1 MLAGMKSRAL
11 FLVGALLASSAW
23 AQESTFDLKS
33 DAIRKIVNET
43 AASQSRPVQLS
54 KAKPVER
61 RIVLDTEDLRPLE
74 TPIKIA
80 APRQSAKPRPQGP
93 VSALVD
99 AVVDSVVDD
108 ALGLDDTQY
117 TKWVACQ
124 SVTDPEPS
132 LPPIAACPGVAV
144 PNGK

>member
-23 AQESTFDLKS
+23 TQEASFDLKS
-33 DAIRKIVNET
+33 DAIRKIVRET
-43 AASQSRPVQLS
+43 AASQSRPVQL
-54 KAKPVER
+54 AEAQPVEHK
-61 RIVLDTEDLRPLE
+61 IVLGTEDLRPLE
-74 TPIKIA
+74 TPINIPP
-80 APRQSAKPRPQGP
+80 PRNSAKPKPQGP
-93 VSALVD
+93 VSALIDTIVD
-99 AVVDSVVDD
+99 TVVED
-108 ALGLDDTQY
+108 ALGLDDRQY

-124 SVTDPEPS
+124 SVVDPKPS